1 MAMPLLAISAAMIA
15 LRLPS
20 CTAAE
25 ATDPVCVRWGTVVV
39 LQRTRTCTTGGVE
52 RVTAAEAEVLERR
65 AAGSLAAA
73 GARPGDRVVLSAPS
87 SAALLCAALGA
98 LRSGVV
104 PVLLD
109 PALTPAER
117 DPLVADA
124 DPALVVAGAGAVAA
138 LAEGGREAELAPV
151 PLGRPMHFTSGTTG
165 RPRGVWTGVLDE
177 AAANALADEE
187 AELWGFATDDVHL
200 VCSPLHHSAPLRFA
214 GGTLRAGGDVVLL
227 GRFEAEAFAEAVAAE
242 RPTTTFVVPAHL
254 QRLFGPD
261 GPALPPLSS
270 FRLLAHAAAPCPEP
284 LKRAALAAFPE
295 GTVWEFYGSTEGQ
308 FTACPPGDWLERP
321 GTVGRARPGRR
332 LRTEPDGT
340 IWCEVPDFARFTYWR
355 DPAKTA
361 AAWRGDAFT
370 VGDLGR
376 LDDEG
381 YLWLDGRR
389 EDLLISGGV
398 NVYPLEVERALAA
411 CPGVD
416 EVAVFGAPDERWGTR
431 VCAAVVGAVEPDALR
446 AFARERLAPAKRP
459 KTVVRV
465 AELPRTERGKLRRS
479 ALAAQLGVAPPLG

>member
-1 MAMPLLAISAAMIA
+1 
-15 LRLPS
+15 
-20 CTAAE
+20 
-25 ATDPVCVRWGTVVV
+25 
-39 LQRTRTCTTGGVE
+39 VE
-52 RVTAAEAEVLERR
+52 RVTAAGAEAVERR
-65 AAGSLAAA
+65 VAGSLAAA
-73 GARPGDRVVLSAPS
+73 GARPGDRVVLVAPS

-124 DPALVVAGAGAVAA
+124 EPVLVVEGAAAVAA
-138 LAEGGREAELAPV
+138 LGEGPAEAELAPV
-151 PLGRPMHFTSGTTG
+151 PLGRPMHYTSGTTG

-177 AAANALADEE
+177 APATALADEE
-187 AELWGFATDDVHL
+187 ADLWGFAADDVHL

-227 GRFEAEAFAEAVAAE
+227 GRFTAEAFVAAVAGE
-242 RPTTTFVVPAHL
+242 RPTTAFVVPAHL
-254 QRLFGPD
+254 QRLLGGD
-261 GPALPPLSS
+261 AVELPPLSS
-270 FRLLAHAAAPCPEP
+270 FRLVAHAGAPCPEP
-284 LKRAALAAFPE
+284 LKRAALDAFPE

-308 FTACPPGDWLERP
+308 FTACPPDEWLARP

-332 LRTEPDGT
+332 LSTDPDGT
-340 IWCEVPDFARFTYWR
+340 IWCQVPAPARFTYWR
-355 DPAKTA
+355 DPVRTA

-376 LDDEG
+376 LDDDG

-389 EDLLISGGV
+389 DDLLISGGV

-411 CPGVD
+411 CPGVA
-416 EVAVFGAPDERWGTR
+416 EVAVFGVPDERWGTR
-431 VCAAVVGAVEPDALR
+431 VCAAVVGDVEEEALR
-446 AFARERLAPAKRP
+446 LHARERLAPAKRP
-459 KTVVRV
+459 KDVVRV
-465 AELPRTERGKLRRS
+465 AALPHTDRGKVRRS
-479 ALAAQLGVAPPLG
+479 TLAADLGFTPPLG

>member
-1 MAMPLLAISAAMIA
+1 
-15 LRLPS
+15 
-20 CTAAE
+20 
-25 ATDPVCVRWGTVVV
+25 
-39 LQRTRTCTTGGVE
+39 VE
-52 RVTAAEAEVLERR
+52 RVTAAGAEAVERR
-65 AAGSLAAA
+65 VAGSLAAA
-73 GARPGDRVVLSAPS
+73 GARPGDRVVLVAPS

-124 DPALVVAGAGAVAA
+124 EPVLVVEGAAAVAA
-138 LAEGGREAELAPV
+138 LGEGPAEAELAPV

-177 AAANALADEE
+177 APATALADEE
-187 AELWGFATDDVHL
+187 ADLWGFAADDVHL

-227 GRFEAEAFAEAVAAE
+227 GRFTAEAFVAAVAGE
-242 RPTTTFVVPAHL
+242 RPTTAFVVPAHL
-254 QRLFGPD
+254 QRLLGGD
-261 GPALPPLSS
+261 AVELPPLSS
-270 FRLLAHAAAPCPEP
+270 FRLVAHAGAPCPEP
-284 LKRAALAAFPE
+284 LKRAALDAFPE

-308 FTACPPGDWLERP
+308 FTVCPPDEWLARP

-332 LRTEPDGT
+332 LSTDPDGT
-340 IWCEVPDFARFTYWR
+340 IWCQVPAPARFTYWR
-355 DPAKTA
+355 DPVRTA

-376 LDDEG
+376 LDDDG

-389 EDLLISGGV
+389 DDLLISGGV

-411 CPGVD
+411 CPGVA
-416 EVAVFGAPDERWGTR
+416 EVAVFGVPDERWGTR
-431 VCAAVVGAVEPDALR
+431 VCAAVVGDVEEEALR
-446 AFARERLAPAKRP
+446 AHARERLAPAKRP
-459 KTVVRV
+459 KDVVRV
-465 AELPRTERGKLRRS
+465 AALPHTDRGKVRRS
-479 ALAAQLGVAPPLG
+479 TLAADLGFAPPLE